1 MYDHGKTEADVNKKG
16 IVMGCKGEKGDGGWE
31 REKQRGMW
39 EKKAI
44 ILSFV

>member
-1 MYDHGKTEADVNKKG
+1 
-16 IVMGCKGEKGDGGWE
+16 MGCKGEKGDGGWK
-31 REKQRGMW
+31 RVKQRGMW